1 MSIIDFSTLNSR
13 KEAKAQQAEAYPYDT
28 YFPESVSFIGEPWT
42 TLAKHI
48 GRIEQGSVINFWT
61 FGRYAMHD
69 LISHIC
75 RQIGPATSPP
85 AHGR

>member
-42 TLAKHI
+42 TLSKHI
-48 GRIEQGSVINFWT
+48 GP
-61 FGRYAMHD
+61 
-69 LISHIC
+69 ISN
-75 RQIGPATSPP
+75 RTGLL
-85 AHGR
+85 